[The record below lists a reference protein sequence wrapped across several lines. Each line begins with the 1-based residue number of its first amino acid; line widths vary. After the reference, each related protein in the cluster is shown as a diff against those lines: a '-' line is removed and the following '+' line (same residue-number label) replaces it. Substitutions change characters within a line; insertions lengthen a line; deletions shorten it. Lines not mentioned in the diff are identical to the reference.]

1 MFQNFFSSV
10 IIKTEKEVKHTMF
23 MEFLYFPEDKSEY
36 IPAFIM
42 LVIFMAGAIATM
54 YLFYKKSK
62 KDEAYFNEKYQIDDI
77 RKDSENEQQNEI
89 HHK

>member
-1 MFQNFFSSV
+1 
-10 IIKTEKEVKHTMF
+10 MF

-42 LVIFMAGAIATM
+42 LVIFMIGAIATM

-62 KDEAYFNEKYQIDDI
+62 KDEKYFDEKYGLNEFKKPSQQEDD
-77 RKDSENEQQNEI
+77 KYE
-89 HHK
+89 

>member
-1 MFQNFFSSV
+1 MFKNFFSSV

-62 KDEAYFNEKYQIDDI
+62 KDEAYFNEKYQIDDVQEESK
-77 RKDSENEQQNEI
+77 REQNKI

>member
-1 MFQNFFSSV
+1 
-10 IIKTEKEVKHTMF
+10 MF

-42 LVIFMAGAIATM
+42 LVIFMIGALATM

-62 KDEAYFNEKYQIDDI
+62 KEERFFEEKYDLNNQFIDQDDKSNNF
-77 RKDSENEQQNEI
+77 KDS
-89 HHK
+89 H

>member
-1 MFQNFFSSV
+1 MILKKDV
-10 IIKTEKEVKHTMF
+10 TVTMF

-42 LVIFMAGAIATM
+42 LVIFMIGAIATM

-62 KDEAYFNEKYQIDDI
+62 KDEKYFDEKYGLNEF
-77 RKDSENEQQNEI
+77 KDHSQQEDE
-89 HHK
+89 KYE

>member
-1 MFQNFFSSV
+1 
-10 IIKTEKEVKHTMF
+10 MF

-42 LVIFMAGAIATM
+42 LVLIMILAIGTM

-62 KDEAYFNEKYQIDDI
+62 KDEKMIDDFDVDQYRI
-77 RKDSENEQQNEI
+77 DKHDDRKDN
-89 HHK
+89 